1 MIIYISISN
10 FDIDIRRNESFEML
24 DKYSDIM
31 SSSLE
36 DEFCFSFSRDQ
47 LLTVNSSLLHNFMK
61 KKKKKTPSK
70 EPNVSIV
77 FLSPNDRL
85 II

>member
-47 LLTVNSSLLHNFMK
+47 LLTVNSSLLHNFTSFHEEK
-61 KKKKKTPSK
+61 KKKIHRK
-70 EPNVSIV
+70 NGIC
-77 FLSPNDRL
+77 LSEVNDRL